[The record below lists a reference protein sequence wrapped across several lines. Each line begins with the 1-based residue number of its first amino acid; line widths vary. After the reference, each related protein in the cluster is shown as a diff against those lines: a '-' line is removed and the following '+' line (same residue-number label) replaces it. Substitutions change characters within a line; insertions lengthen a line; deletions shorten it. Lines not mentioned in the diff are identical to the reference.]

1 VGDALLVSGFR
12 HSKYSEN
19 FLNKIKLIYLLHR
32 SKMVEALFLLRL
44 LTLEAFFMLNTLSLI
59 GSSSTLNAS
68 KLSLIAL
75 VSVEVNID

>member
-1 VGDALLVSGFR
+1 MDLSGRCSSSLWVSALKIFR
-12 HSKYSEN
+12 EFY
-19 FLNKIKLIYLLHR
+19 R

-75 VSVEVNID
+75 VSAEVNID